1 MSWFSRVF
9 LSADIL
15 SDIQAR
21 TYQIRE
27 FTISTHDRVQKME
40 KTLMAQLDA
49 LQAAV
54 ERNGAA
60 VGNAV
65 IALVDQREKIAKLQ
79 AAVESGTVDTDRL
92 AAITASIDASSDA
105 VAQALAPVVADPDT
119 DTGDVTE
126 PEQQNPDTAQPEE
139 IPGAVPAGEPLPNQ

>member
-1 MSWFSRVF
+1 MAWFSSLF
-9 LSADIL
+9 LSSGVL

-21 TYQIRE
+21 VYQVRE
-27 FTISTHDRVQKME
+27 FTISTHDRVQKLE
-40 KTLMAQLDA
+40 KTLMSTLDA

-65 IALVDQREKIAKLQ
+65 VALVDQREKIAKLQ
-79 AAVESGTVDTDRL
+79 QAVESGTVDTDRL

-105 VAQALAPVVADPDT
+105 VAQALAPVVQDPEV

-126 PEQQNPDTAQPEE
+126 PPQVNPDTAQPEE
-139 IPGAVPAGEPLPNQ
+139 IPGAVPAGERLAE

>member
-1 MSWFSRVF
+1 MSWWDRFTISP
-9 LSADIL
+9 AIL

-21 TYQIRE
+21 VHEIRE
-27 FTISTHDRVQKME
+27 ITANTRTRVLNME
-40 KTLMAQLDA
+40 DKIMAQLDN

-65 IALVDQREKIAKLQ
+65 VALVDQREKIAQLQ
-79 AAVESGTVDTDRL
+79 AAVDAGTVDTDRL

>member
-1 MSWFSRVF
+1 MAWFSSLF
-9 LSADIL
+9 LSSDVL

-21 TYQIRE
+21 VYQIRE
-27 FTISTHDRVQKME
+27 YMISTHDRVQKLE
-40 KTLMAQLDA
+40 RTLMATLDA

-65 IALVDQREKIAKLQ
+65 VALVDQREKIAKLQ
-79 AAVESGTVDTDRL
+79 AAVEAGTVDTDRL

-105 VAQALAPVVADPDT
+105 VAQALAPVVQDPDT
-119 DTGDVTE
+119 DTGDVSE
-126 PEQQNPDTAQPEE
+126 PPQTNPETAQPEE
-139 IPGAVPAGEPLPNQ
+139 IPGAVPAGEPLSNQ